1 MAVEAK
7 RGCGFRKAGG
17 LYIVSEGLSEPCERL
32 PIPVLPCP
40 FCCARIKQIRG
51 FQWLTRDYVLKGA
64 KSCDGRDGHS
74 HRLCVVCTP
83 DVMSQENYGLI
94 WVGGAFYLTMDDW
107 SKEAGTLGIS
117 KRVNAIPKGVEIGK
131 TWVLAAHPKG
141 MPNPWYQP
149 KPVEDNGKGAV
160 EEEDDDKFLPAICSA
175 FRVERI
181 ELIVTP
187 SMEKE
192 RWVKDLVEK
201 DVTLVRVPEDDP
213 DHAPRKS
220 RKSARRRS
228 MDKVAKRMEA
238 EDLFE
243 KDK

>member
-1 MAVEAK
+1 
-7 RGCGFRKAGG
+7 
-17 LYIVSEGLSEPCERL
+17 VSN
-32 PIPVLPCP
+32 
-40 FCCARIKQIRG
+40 
-51 FQWLTRDYVLKGA
+51 
-64 KSCDGRDGHS
+64 DGH
-74 HRLCVVCTP
+74 HHAGCCVCNP
-83 DVMSQENYGLI
+83 GMMDQEKYGLI
-94 WVGGAFYLTMDDW
+94 WVGEAFYPTMDDW
-107 SKEAGTLGIS
+107 SKEAGTLGVS

-149 KPVEDNGKGAV
+149 KPVAEDGKNEA

-175 FRVERI
+175 FRVQRI

-192 RWVKDLVEK
+192 KWVKDLVK
-201 DVTLVRVPEDDP
+201 KGVTLVRVPEDDP
-213 DHAPRKS
+213 DHAPRKTK
-220 RKSARRRS
+220 KSARRRS

-243 KDK
+243 KDE